1 LPQGSNDRAALGRLG
16 QGPSVVAHRGVW
28 GAGVPENSLAAFKQ
42 AIDLGADMIEFD
54 VRRTRDRELIIFHD
68 AELAGAPVASLTRSE
83 IEDLAGVLPPLLAE
97 ALELACGR
105 IALDVELKEDG
116 YVDEL
121 ADLLSGF
128 AASGGDLIVTS
139 FIDLVLAR
147 LTELTPQLS
156 RGLVLSHSTE
166 RAPER
171 ANACGATIVLPKMPL
186 VDEASLAEISDAGLT
201 VIVWDFRAT
210 EHAALLSDPR
220 ISGVITDDVPGAL
233 AARTPI

>member
-1 LPQGSNDRAALGRLG
+1 MI
-16 QGPSVVAHRGVW
+16 AHRGVW
-28 GAGVPENSLAAFKQ
+28 GNGVPENSLAAFEQ
-42 AIDLGADMIEFD
+42 AIELGADMIELD
-54 VRRTRDRELIIFHD
+54 VRRTRDRRLIVFHD

-83 IEDLAGVLPPLLAE
+83 IESIAGMLPPLLEE
-97 ALELACGR
+97 ALELARGR

-116 YVDEL
+116 YVDDL

-128 AASGGDLIVTS
+128 AASGGELIVTS
-139 FIDLVLAR
+139 FLERVLAR

-156 RGLVLSHSTE
+156 RGLILSHSTE

-171 ANACGATIVLPKMPL
+171 ANACGATIVLPKMHL
-186 VDEASLAEISDAGLT
+186 VDEASLAEISNAGLT
-201 VIVWDFRAT
+201 VIVWNFMAA

-233 AARTPI
+233 AARTRI

>member
-1 LPQGSNDRAALGRLG
+1 V
-16 QGPSVVAHRGVW
+16 PSVIAHRGVW
-28 GAGVPENSLAAFKQ
+28 GAGVPDNSLAAFEQ

-54 VRRTRDRELIIFHD
+54 VRRTRDREVIVFHD

-83 IEDLAGVLPPLLAE
+83 VEELTGVLPPLLEE
-97 ALELACGR
+97 ALELAYGR

-139 FIDLVLAR
+139 FVDRVLVQ

-156 RGLVLSHSTE
+156 RGLVLSVSTE
-166 RAPER
+166 GAPER
-171 ANACGATIVLPKMPL
+171 ANACGATIVLPKMEL
-186 VDEASLAEISDAGLT
+186 VNETSLAEISGAGLP
-201 VIVWDFRAT
+201 VIVWDFMAA
-210 EHAALLSDPR
+210 EHAALLSDTR

-233 AARTPI
+233 AARTLL

>member
-1 LPQGSNDRAALGRLG
+1 MI
-16 QGPSVVAHRGVW
+16 AHRGVW
-28 GAGVPENSLAAFKQ
+28 GNGVPENSLAAFEQ
-42 AIDLGADMIEFD
+42 AIDLGADMIELD
-54 VRRTRDRELIIFHD
+54 VRRTRDHELIIFHD
-68 AELAGAPVASLTRSE
+68 AELAGAPVAKLSRSE
-83 IEDLAGVLPPLLAE
+83 IEGLAGVLPPLLEE
-97 ALELACGR
+97 AVELARGR

-128 AASGGDLIVTS
+128 AASGDELIVTS
-139 FIDLVLAR
+139 FVDLVLVR

-156 RGLVLSHSTE
+156 RGLIVSRSTE

-171 ANACGATIVLPKMPL
+171 ANACGATVVLPKMHL

-201 VIVWDFRAT
+201 VIVWDFMVA
-210 EHAALLSDPR
+210 EHATLLSDTR

-233 AARTPI
+233 AARTRI

>member
-1 LPQGSNDRAALGRLG
+1 MPP
-16 QGPSVVAHRGVW
+16 GPSVIAHRGVW
-28 GAGVPENSLAAFKQ
+28 GAGVPENSLPAFEQ

-54 VRRTRDRELIIFHD
+54 VRRTRERDLIIFHD

-83 IEDLAGVLPPLLAE
+83 IEDLAGVLPPLLEE
-97 ALELACGR
+97 ALELAYGR

-116 YVDEL
+116 YADEV
-121 ADLLSGF
+121 ADLLAGF
-128 AASGGDLIVTS
+128 AASGGELIVTS

-156 RGLVLSHSTE
+156 RGLVLSRSTE

-171 ANACGATIVLPKMPL
+171 ANACGATIVLPKIQL

-201 VIVWDFRAT
+201 VIVWDFMAT
-210 EHAALLSDPR
+210 EHAALLSETR

-233 AARTPI
+233 AARTASP

>member
-1 LPQGSNDRAALGRLG
+1 MI
-16 QGPSVVAHRGVW
+16 AHRGVW
-28 GAGVPENSLAAFKQ
+28 GADVPENSLGAFER

-68 AELAGAPVASLTRSE
+68 AELAGAPVANLTRSE
-83 IEDLAGVLPPLLAE
+83 IENLAGVLPPLLEE
-97 ALELACGR
+97 ALELASGR

-116 YVDEL
+116 YLDEL

-139 FIDLVLAR
+139 FLDPVLAR

-156 RGLVLSHSTE
+156 RGLVLSCSTGH
-166 RAPER
+166 APER

-201 VIVWDFRAT
+201 VIVWDFMAT
-210 EHAALLSDPR
+210 EHAALLSDTR

-233 AARTPI
+233 AARTLI

>member
-1 LPQGSNDRAALGRLG
+1 
-16 QGPSVVAHRGVW
+16 VIAHRGVW
-28 GAGVPENSLAAFKQ
+28 GNGVPENSLAAFEQ
-42 AIDLGADMIEFD
+42 AIDLGADMIELD
-54 VRRTRDRELIIFHD
+54 VRRTRDHELIIFHD
-68 AELAGAPVASLTRSE
+68 AELAGAPVAKLSRSE
-83 IEDLAGVLPPLLAE
+83 IEGLAGVLPPLLEE
-97 ALELACGR
+97 AVELARGR

-128 AASGGDLIVTS
+128 AASGDELIVTS
-139 FIDLVLAR
+139 FVDLVLVR

-156 RGLVLSHSTE
+156 RGLIVSRSTE

-171 ANACGATIVLPKMPL
+171 ANACGATVVLPKMHL

-201 VIVWDFRAT
+201 VIVWDFMVA
-210 EHAALLSDPR
+210 EHATLLSDTR

-233 AARTPI
+233 AARTRI